1 MVHSQ
6 KTPHDCLN
14 SYWTW
19 VCKIDR
25 NDISWEEIRD
35 LYIKNGGDGVYAA
48 WMLTYLEPMF
58 SELKLLGR
66 EKFISDRNLQSYR
79 LGLCPNAEYL
89 QPRLMQFK
97 TNYWNLDD
105 AKKQADILFKTLSEL
120 K

>member
-1 MVHSQ
+1 MPELCCAVALAQLENIDHLVKRRIESADIFCEATREFHEWFIPQ

-66 EKFISDRNLQSYR
+66 ERS
-79 LGLCPNAEYL
+79 
-89 QPRLMQFK
+89 
-97 TNYWNLDD
+97 
-105 AKKQADILFKTLSEL
+105 LFRTEIYSLTD
-120 K
+120 